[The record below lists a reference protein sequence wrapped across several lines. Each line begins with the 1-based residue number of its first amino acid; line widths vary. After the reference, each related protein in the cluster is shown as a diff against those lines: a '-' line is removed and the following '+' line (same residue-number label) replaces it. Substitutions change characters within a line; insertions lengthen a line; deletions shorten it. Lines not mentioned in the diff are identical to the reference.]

1 MFTPL
6 ISQYI
11 ENYLCYIGNSMEN
24 FPCINTVL
32 PRGKMTFDQREF
44 DIRCEWGEQGVAR
57 LATIS
62 DAIIIVDVMSFS
74 TCVSVATSR
83 GATVYPYRWKNE
95 SRIPFAQ
102 SVGAELAGA
111 RGKSRYSLSPAS
123 LLQIPPDA
131 RLVLPSPNGSTL
143 TLSTG
148 QTPTFAGC
156 LRNSKAVALAA
167 AHCGRKVA
175 IVPAGERWKEDNSLR
190 PSFEDLVGAG
200 AIISHLTGSL
210 SPEARLA
217 RDAFCGVES
226 DLLARLKECSS
237 GKELIDMGFEDD
249 IFLIAQMDVDDC
261 APVLKDGAYR
271 KAEPT
276 AGSDA

>member
-1 MFTPL
+1 MVFGFA
-6 ISQYI
+6 ISVAEYH
-11 ENYLCYIGNSMEN
+11 
-24 FPCINTVL
+24 VL

-62 DAIIIVDVMSFS
+62 DAVIIVDVMSFS
-74 TCVSVATSR
+74 TCVSVAVNR
-83 GATVYPYRWKNE
+83 GATVFPYRWKDE
-95 SRIPFAQ
+95 SRIAFAK
-102 SVGAELAGA
+102 SVEAELAEP
-111 RGKSRYSLSPAS
+111 RGKSRYSLSPVS
-123 LLQIPPDA
+123 LLQVPPDA

-167 AHCGRKVA
+167 TRYGQHIAV
-175 IVPAGERWKEDNSLR
+175 IPAGERWNEDNSLR

-200 AIISHLTGSL
+200 AIIRHLTGTV

-217 RDAFCGVES
+217 VDAFRATAS
-226 DLLARLKECSS
+226 NLLTRLKECSS
-237 GKELIDMGFEDD
+237 GKELIARGFEDD
-249 IFLIAQMDVDDC
+249 IVLIAQMDVDDC
-261 APVLKDGAYR
+261 APILKDGAYR
-271 KAEPT
+271 KAEPEGPGY
-276 AGSDA
+276 GSQARRT

>member
-1 MFTPL
+1 
-6 ISQYI
+6 
-11 ENYLCYIGNSMEN
+11 
-24 FPCINTVL
+24 
-32 PRGKMTFDQREF
+32 MTFDQREF

-62 DAIIIVDVMSFS
+62 DAVIIVDVMSFS
-74 TCVSVATSR
+74 TCVSVAASR
-83 GATVYPYRWKNE
+83 GATVFPYRWKDE
-95 SRIPFAQ
+95 SRISFAQ

-123 LLQIPPDA
+123 LLRIPPDA

-156 LRNSKAVALAA
+156 LRNSKVVALAA
-167 AHCGRKVA
+167 TRCGRKVA
-175 IVPAGERWKEDNSLR
+175 VIPAGERWRDDNSLR
-190 PSFEDLVGAG
+190 FAFEDLVGAG

-217 RDAFCGVES
+217 LDAFHSVAS
-226 DLLARLKECSS
+226 SLLARLSECSS
-237 GKELIDMGFEDD
+237 GKELTDMGFADD
-249 IFLIAQMDVDDC
+249 IPLIAQMDVDDC

-271 KAEPT
+271 RAESDGPGY
-276 AGSDA
+276 GSQTRRT